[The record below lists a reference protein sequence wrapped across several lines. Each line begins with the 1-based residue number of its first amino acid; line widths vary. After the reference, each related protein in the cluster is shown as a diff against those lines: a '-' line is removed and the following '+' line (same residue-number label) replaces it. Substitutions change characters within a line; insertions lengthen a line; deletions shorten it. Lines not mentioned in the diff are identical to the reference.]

1 MLIAYFDYKPMHGK
15 IIHSVASIDAITWM
29 TSLNLK
35 TMNTYYAVK
44 TAQYLQ
50 SKSTILQI

>member
-1 MLIAYFDYKPMHGK
+1 MLISYFDYKPMHGEN
-15 IIHSVASIDAITWM
+15 IHSVASIDAITWM

-35 TMNTYYAVK
+35 TMNKYYAVK

-50 SKSTILQI
+50 SKCTILQI